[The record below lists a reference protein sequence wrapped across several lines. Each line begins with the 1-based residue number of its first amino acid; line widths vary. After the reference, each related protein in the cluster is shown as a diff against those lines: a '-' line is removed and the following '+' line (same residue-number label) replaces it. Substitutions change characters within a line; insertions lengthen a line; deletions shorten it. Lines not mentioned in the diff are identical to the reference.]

1 MQVILIYETLCLI
14 RLLCGIMNG
23 LFTNRAITFSCKI
36 KPIKTSEFLLNV
48 LRPLNPNRTMKNY
61 VLKFLPEKK
70 INFI

>member
-48 LRPLNPNRTMKNY
+48 LRPLNPNRTMKK
-61 VLKFLPEKK
+61 LCIEIFTRKK
-70 INFI
+70 I